1 MCFSFFS
8 RVIGRHALSQSASR
22 SGADWDC
29 GCHNPM
35 LVTVVDTLSLLTFAG
50 LSECRFSVPAPE
62 SHRSVVSLSSSQTL
76 YRSFPCKHKNSLTP
90 LFLLYPK
97 SLTTFRGPRR
107 SWQNHIPSSRSFNFN
122 QLSSNKKKPAH
133 KCVPTSRKRID
144 LSLLRWWLHIHVTGF
159 EIQSRNCPLR
169 FSDCRQFRAV
179 QKRRYF
185 LLAYCRHCPAESR
198 LLTLM

>member
-35 LVTVVDTLSLLTFAG
+35 LVTVVDTLSLLTFASLSECRFSVPAPESHRSVVTVVDTLSLLTFAG

-62 SHRSVVSLSSSQTL
+62 SHRSVVSLSLSQTL

-122 QLSSNKKKPAH
+122 QLSGNKK
-133 KCVPTSRKRID
+133 SR
-144 LSLLRWWLHIHVTGF
+144 HT
-159 EIQSRNCPLR
+159 N
-169 FSDCRQFRAV
+169 
-179 QKRRYF
+179 
-185 LLAYCRHCPAESR
+185 AYR
-198 LLTLM
+198 LPIKG

>member
-107 SWQNHIPSSRSFNFN
+107 SWQNHIPSSRSFSCNR
-122 QLSSNKKKPAH
+122 LSGNKKSRHTNAYRLPA
-133 KCVPTSRKRID
+133 KRID
-144 LSLLRWWLHIHVTGF
+144 GS
-159 EIQSRNCPLR
+159 P
-169 FSDCRQFRAV
+169 AV
-179 QKRRYF
+179 V
-185 LLAYCRHCPAESR
+185 ASHSCNR
-198 LLTLM
+198 L